1 MDTRFL
7 ESFVRVIELGS
18 IAEAARSLHLT
29 PTAVSLRIKA
39 LEDEIHARLI
49 ERAGRTVVATDVG
62 LKVLSQAK
70 LLLSEVDG
78 FLSMASSNELPAGP
92 LTLGAIPSAMDSML
106 PEMLH
111 KWTGRHPDIAILL
124 EPAASTILYQRV
136 LDKQLDAAILT
147 KPLFDLPKTCDWQLL
162 RTDTIVLLT
171 REDIVNQDPFDI
183 VREHPFIRYD
193 RRVVGGRM
201 VDDYL
206 RAHNLE
212 PNTQIELDGIHHIA
226 NLVRS
231 GLGVAIL
238 PSSATYGIDDPS
250 VRQHR
255 LPEPTPTRSIGL
267 LTLRSSIRKELVQEF
282 RRVALQSPAMSGV

>member
-18 IAEAARSLHLT
+18 IAEAARSLRLT

-39 LEDEIHARLI
+39 LEEEIHARLI
-49 ERAGRTVVATDVG
+49 ERSGRTVAATDVG
-62 LKVLSQAK
+62 IKVLSQAK

-92 LTLGAIPSAMDSML
+92 LTLGAIPSAMDGML
-106 PEMLH
+106 PAMLH
-111 KWTGRHPDIAILL
+111 KWTDRHPDIALLL
-124 EPAASTILYQRV
+124 EPASSTILYQRV
-136 LDKQLDAAILT
+136 LDRQLDAAILT
-147 KPLFDLPKTCDWQLL
+147 KPLFALPKTCDWQLL

-171 REDIVNQDPFDI
+171 PPDLVGEDPLDI
-183 VREHPFIRYD
+183 VRRYPFIRYD
-193 RRVVGGRM
+193 RRVVGGKM

-212 PNTQIELDGIHHIA
+212 PDTRIELDGIHHIA

-238 PSSATYGIDDPS
+238 PSSATHGIDDRS
-250 VRQHR
+250 VGQHR

-267 LTLRSSIRKELVQEF
+267 LTLHSSIRGELVQEF
-282 RRVALQSPAMSGV
+282 RRVAL